1 MTKKAIR
8 VIIWVLVGSCVLNLI
23 LAFNAGQKRK
33 DAVSR
38 VDVLNDKL
46 AELDLRYKNAI
57 QSYDAIQKQL
67 KEAGRDLQEQM
78 LFSETLKETL
88 QEEQKKSQ
96 VLREELDKIKS
107 RFVSVS
113 EEAPKNRQKPIVNK
127 NVMPP
132 AKKKDRTT
140 TKGW

>member
-1 MTKKAIR
+1 M
-8 VIIWVLVGSCVLNLI
+8 VGSCILNLI

-38 VDVLNDKL
+38 VDVLNNKL
-46 AELDLRYKNAI
+46 SELDLRYKNAI
-57 QSYDAIQKQL
+57 QSYNALEKQL

-88 QEEQKKSQ
+88 QEEQKKAQ
-96 VLREELDKIKS
+96 ALREELDKIKS
-107 RFVSVS
+107 RPVSVS
-113 EEAPKNRQKPIVNK
+113 EAGEPKDMKKPAAN
-127 NVMPP
+127 NVIKTP
-132 AKKKDRTT
+132 AKKKDRTA